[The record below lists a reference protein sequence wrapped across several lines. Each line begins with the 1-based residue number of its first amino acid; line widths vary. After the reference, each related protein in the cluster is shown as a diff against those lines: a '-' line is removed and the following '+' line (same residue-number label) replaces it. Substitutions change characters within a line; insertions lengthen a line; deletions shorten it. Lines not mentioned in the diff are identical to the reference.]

1 MRRGA
6 EDKAQAA
13 GLPARGILAAYR
25 DGGPGGEG
33 AAGGHGI
40 MALGM
45 WGVRC
50 LTTTRGDAEGA
61 SGWTGLEREM
71 GSH

>member
-1 MRRGA
+1 
-6 EDKAQAA
+6 
-13 GLPARGILAAYR
+13 
-25 DGGPGGEG
+25 
-33 AAGGHGI
+33 